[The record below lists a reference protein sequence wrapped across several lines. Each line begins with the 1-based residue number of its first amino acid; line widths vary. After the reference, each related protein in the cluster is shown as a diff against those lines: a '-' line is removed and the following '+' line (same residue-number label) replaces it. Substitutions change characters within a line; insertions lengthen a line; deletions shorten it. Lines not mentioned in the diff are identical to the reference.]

1 MKSTF
6 RTTWGTRLLHGSG
19 RRIGK
24 STFVPAL
31 LLASLAAGMVL
42 AVGLSS
48 ASGGSIS
55 SAGAARASVAPSVA
69 PVVAGSFTGGIDAR
83 AVGHRG
89 ESFFKATIEKV
100 LYESGPAIL
109 SGSQGGTAST
119 LVDDVLVLSIVHQ
132 DGTKSTFKH
141 DYNSGCAGLSPLGP
155 TDLSAKFRPGEN
167 TVTAKLMD
175 NCGGEVSAGALWLT
189 PPVRHLYWS
198 NYLAH
203 TIGRANVDGTEVNQS
218 LISTNSNPPE
228 GVAVDS
234 GHVYWSNIGADTIG
248 RANLDGTGVNQS
260 FISGGIGLASVA
272 VDSNHIYWANYLAD
286 TIGRANLDGT
296 GVNQS
301 FISTGTNSNPHGLA
315 VDGNHIY
322 WGNFSTHTI
331 GRANLDGTGV
341 NPSFISTD
349 SNTNPTGVAVDSGHI
364 YWSNWADV
372 GSIGR
377 ANLDGTGVN
386 QSFISDAAKPVG
398 VEVDSNYIYWSN
410 YNFGSIGR
418 ANLDG
423 TGVNQT
429 FIIDSFGTEGLAVE
443 AG

>member
-1 MKSTF
+1 M
-6 RTTWGTRLLHGSG
+6 
-19 RRIGK
+19 
-24 STFVPAL
+24 PAL
-31 LLASLAAGMVL
+31 LIASLAAVAVL
-42 AVGLSS
+42 AVGMSS
-48 ASGGSIS
+48 ASGGSTS
-55 SAGAARASVAPSVA
+55 SAGAAPASGAPL
-69 PVVAGSFTGGIDAR
+69 VAGSFTGGIDAR
-83 AVGHRG
+83 AVGQRG

-100 LYESGPAIL
+100 LYESGPVIL

-119 LVDDVLVLSIVHQ
+119 LVDDVLVLSIEHQ
-132 DGTKSTFKH
+132 DRTKSTFKH

-155 TDLSAKFRPGEN
+155 TDLSAMFRPGEN

-175 NCGGEVSAGALWLT
+175 KCGGEVSAGALWLT

-234 GHVYWSNIGADTIG
+234 EHIYWSNIGADTIG
-248 RANLDGTGVNQS
+248 RANKDGTGVNQS

-272 VDSNHIYWANYLAD
+272 VDSNHIYWSNYLAD

-301 FISTGTNSNPHGLA
+301 FISTGTNSNPHGLE

-322 WGNFSTHTI
+322 WSNFSTHTI

-349 SNTNPTGVAVDSGHI
+349 PNTNPTGVAVDSGHI

-386 QSFISDAAKPVG
+386 Q
-398 VEVDSNYIYWSN
+398 
-410 YNFGSIGR
+410 
-418 ANLDG
+418 
-423 TGVNQT
+423 T
-429 FIIDSFGTEGLAVE
+429 FIIDSFGTEGLAID